1 MDRFKVHLVVK
12 GYNQR
17 PSVDYKET
25 FSLMVKPR
33 TIRVVQDSSLFIYS
47 QRSNLYY
54 FLVYVDDLVIIR
66 NNSTFVANIIKQLG
80 AMFSLNDMGSL
91 YFCLGIK
98 VTPTRAGLFLWTT

>member
-1 MDRFKVHLVVK
+1 LVHSTKKALLQLGIQNSK
-12 GYNQR
+12 A
-17 PSVDYKET
+17 
-25 FSLMVKPR
+25 
-33 TIRVVQDSSLFIYS
+33 DSSLFIYN

-91 YFCLGIK
+91 YFFLGIK